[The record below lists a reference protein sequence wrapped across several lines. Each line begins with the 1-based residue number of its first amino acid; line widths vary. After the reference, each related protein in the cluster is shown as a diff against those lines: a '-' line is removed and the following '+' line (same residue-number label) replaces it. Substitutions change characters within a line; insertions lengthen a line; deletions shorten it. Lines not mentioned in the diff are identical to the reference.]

1 MLSCWSKDRSK
12 RPKFTVIRETL
23 EKWIGNP
30 HLLLEVASVVTKGL
44 VNMISCESLYL
55 IVMS

>member
-12 RPKFTVIRETL
+12 RPKFTVIREAL

-30 HLLLEVASVVTKGL
+30 HLLLEIASVVTKGL

>member
-1 MLSCWSKDRSK
+1 MLSCWNKDRSK
-12 RPKFTVIRETL
+12 RPKFTVIREIL

-30 HLLLEVASVVTKGL
+30 HLLQEIASVVTKGL
-44 VNMISCESLYL
+44 VNIISCESLFF